1 LGRDKAVEPL
11 GGQSL
16 IRRVIE
22 RVEAVTA
29 DIVVVVADAVRG
41 NYLPLDVR
49 HRIVW
54 DVYPGKGSLGGI
66 FSGLS
71 AAKSD
76 WGLVV
81 ACDMPF
87 LNRQLLEYMLSRRE
101 DFDAVVPLPGAYP
114 EPTHAL
120 YSKAC
125 LPHIEARLRA
135 NDLKISR
142 FYHEV
147 QVNYLTEEAI
157 TRYDPELRSFFNI
170 NSPDDLAEALTLA
183 AAETI

>member
-1 LGRDKAVEPL
+1 MRSGAMTCRWMSGIGLFWTFILAKVPWAAFFPVFPPL
-11 GGQSL
+11 KVIGAWWWPAICPSL
-16 IRRVIE
+16 TGNCWNICCPGE
-22 RVEAVTA
+22 RILT
-29 DIVVVVADAVRG
+29 RWS
-41 NYLPLDVR
+41 
-49 HRIVW
+49 H
-54 DVYPGKGSLGGI
+54 
-66 FSGLS
+66 
-71 AAKSD
+71 
-76 WGLVV
+76 
-81 ACDMPF
+81 C
-87 LNRQLLEYMLSRRE
+87 
-101 DFDAVVPLPGAYP
+101 P

-125 LPHIEARLRA
+125 LPYIEARLRA

-147 QVNYLTEEAI
+147 QVNYLTEETI